1 MVNGLSVYGLRFVS
15 LWFVVCQVYYFL
27 VSAGGML
34 FCLAVS
40 VFLCG
45 SLAQEVRYLAY
56 FFMITKW
63 CTVTENNTNQFAV
76 ALSQNNLASQ
86 QEQATSELNKICEKI
101 FEVKSSL
108 LLLHLKNI

>member
-1 MVNGLSVYGLRFVS
+1 MVCGLSGL
-15 LWFVVCQVYYFL
+15 
-27 VSAGGML
+27 L
-34 FCLAVS
+34 FSCFRRWDAVLS
-40 VFLCG
+40 G
-45 SLAQEVRYLAY
+45 SLCVPLRISGSRGEIFSL

-63 CTVTENNTNQFAV
+63 CTVTENNTKQFAV